1 MSHIFECEETKEYLD
16 KLGINVGILRVYGVK
31 SLLGNHYLWS
41 DHKKRSSLLADFSAV
56 SFFIAEIIR
65 CQLHGDKLSWSR
77 TRFKLVSYISYLLG
91 SDNVKYNILGKELKE
106 MLNIGW
112 RTVLTKALTQLTI
125 HFLNNLYLF

>member
-31 SLLGNHYLWS
+31 SLLGNHNLWS

-77 TRFKLVSYISYLLG
+77 TRFKLVSYISYLHG
-91 SDNVKYNILGKELKE
+91 SDKILGKELKE

-112 RTVLTKALTQLTI
+112 RS
-125 HFLNNLYLF
+125 Y

>member
-41 DHKKRSSLLADFSAV
+41 DHKKKSRILADFSAV

-106 MLNIGW
+106 
-112 RTVLTKALTQLTI
+112 
-125 HFLNNLYLF
+125 LF

>member
-1 MSHIFECEETKEYLD
+1 M
-16 KLGINVGILRVYGVK
+16 YGVK

-41 DHKKRSSLLADFSAV
+41 DHKKKSRILANFSAV
-56 SFFIAEIIR
+56 SFFIDEIIR
-65 CQLHGDKLSWSR
+65 CQLQGDKLPWSR
-77 TRFKLVSYISYLLG
+77 TRFKLLG

-106 MLNIGW
+106 MPNIGW